1 MLEKF
6 ISFFGEGN
14 SYKKM
19 TTIARCYDDNIG
31 LLIQNI
37 DTEIQYLS
45 EKILYAPSL
54 MGVRDITRVN
64 QDCVKTV
71 TEVKTLL
78 VPIQKAMEARI
89 LSSAIISMP
98 EKLQNA
104 MQNNPWQVFEKVNPA
119 TQVISSSTNNPDHIA
134 VWFQLS
140 GVPFIGWL
148 KPSTLISLDCQFH
161 KFWLPNGKQADEKVP
176 SLNLK
181 PDLKPVVGPPKQVK
195 AQAYYKAGEIF
206 HDYLKNGNPAPEM
219 VNIPAGDF
227 LMGDVQG
234 TGLENELP
242 VHRVSIENFYMSR
255 YLVSFAEYDE
265 FAEATGREKP
275 DDEGWGRAN
284 RPVINVSWYEALAY
298 TDWLSEQTGKHYT
311 LPTEAQWEYAA
322 KAGVDTDYPWG
333 NDLGT
338 NRLNCRNSGSKW
350 SGKQTAPVGSF
361 SPNAFGLFDMVGNV
375 WAWTCSAYTN
385 KYDGSEQRCVSNKYR
400 ERVVLRGGSWY
411 NLHIWSRLTFR
422 YRYKPSFHLN
432 TVGFRLIIRP

>member
-14 SYKKM
+14 SYQKM
-19 TTIARCYDDNIG
+19 TTIARCSDNIG
-31 LLIQNI
+31 LLAKKI
-37 DTEIQYLS
+37 DADIKPLS
-45 EKILYAPSL
+45 ENIFHIPKI
-54 MGVRDITRVN
+54 MGVRDITRVA
-64 QDCVKTV
+64 QDCVETV
-71 TEVKTLL
+71 EEVETLL
-78 VPIQKAMEARI
+78 IPIQKAMGTQI

-98 EKLQNA
+98 EKLQKA
-104 MQNNPWQVFEKVNPA
+104 MQTNPWQIFETVNPA
-119 TQVISSSTNNPDHIA
+119 TKVISSPTHDPNHIA

-140 GVPFIGWL
+140 RVPFIGWL
-148 KPSTLISLDCQFH
+148 KPSALISLDCQFH
-161 KFWLPNGKQADEKVP
+161 KFWLPNGKQVDEKVQ

-181 PDLKPVVGPPKQVK
+181 PDLKPVARPPKKVK
-195 AQAYYKAGEIF
+195 AQAHKVGEIF
-206 HDYLKNGNPAPEM
+206 RDCLKNGHPAPEM

-227 LMGDVQG
+227 LMGDAQG

-242 VHRVSIENFYMSR
+242 VHRVSIESFDMGR

-265 FAEATGREKP
+265 FAEATGSEKP

-284 RPVINVSWYEALAY
+284 RPVINVSWYEAFAY

-322 KAGVDTDYPWG
+322 KAGAETDYPWG

-350 SGKQTAPVGSF
+350 SGKQTAPIGSF
-361 SPNAFGLFDMVGNV
+361 PPNAFGLFDMVGNV
-375 WAWTCSAYTN
+375 WTWTGSAYTD
-385 KYDGSEQRCVSNKYR
+385 KYDGSEQRCVSKKYR
-400 ERVVLRGGSWY
+400 DRIVLRGGSWY
-411 NLHIWSRLTFR
+411 ALSIWSRLTFR

-432 TVGFRLIIRP
+432 TAGFRLSRRP